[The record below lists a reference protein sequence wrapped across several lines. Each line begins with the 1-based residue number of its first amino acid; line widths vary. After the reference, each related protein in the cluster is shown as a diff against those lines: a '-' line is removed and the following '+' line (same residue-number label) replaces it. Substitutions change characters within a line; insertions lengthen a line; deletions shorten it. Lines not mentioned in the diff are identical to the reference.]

1 MERKVLGR
9 GLAALIPEKELD
21 KREKIIYLKVDQIR
35 PSKYQPR
42 EDFDTQRLQELSSSI
57 KEKGVIQPILV
68 RSCAPGEYEIIAGE
82 RRLRAAKALKMEEI
96 PAIVKSVEDDEALEL
111 SIVENIQREEL
122 NPIEQAHA
130 YQRLIDEFDFTQDKI
145 AETVGKD
152 RSSVANT
159 IRLLKLPQEV
169 QGKLKSGQITMG
181 HARAILSL
189 EGESKQI
196 EICSHIISKGLSV
209 RELENL
215 IRNKLTQKR
224 RKLPVKTEKKDP
236 HVRTLEEELQHIL
249 GTRVKIILG
258 RKRGQIQIEF
268 YSNEDLERILKLFKK

>member
-35 PSKYQPR
+35 PGKYQPR
-42 EDFDTQRLQELSSSI
+42 EDFDAQRLEELISSI

-68 RSCAPGEYEIIAGE
+68 RSCTPGEYEIIAGE

-96 PAIVKSVEDDEALEL
+96 PAIFKSVGDDEALEL

-122 NPIEQAHA
+122 NSIEQAHA

-145 AETVGKD
+145 AETIGKD

-169 QGKLKSGQITMG
+169 QSRLKSGEISMG

-189 EGESKQI
+189 EGEAEQVR
-196 EICSHIISKGLSV
+196 ICRWIISKGLSV

-224 RKLPVKTEKKDP
+224 RKLPVKAEKKDL

-258 RKRGQIQIEF
+258 RKRGKIQIEF
-268 YSNEDLERILKLFKK
+268 YSTEDLERILNIFKK